1 MLTGTV
7 NGGDVTFRVGSRSV
21 SYPSRRNT
29 SFFLCVA
36 HSPLGAV
43 CLRELLL
50 RSNEMTYEN
59 VQLAVWCTGRLT
71 PQETVVI
78 VLIFL
83 VLRMAIYAV
92 RRISC

>member
-1 MLTGTV
+1 M
-7 NGGDVTFRVGSRSV
+7 TFRVGSRSV